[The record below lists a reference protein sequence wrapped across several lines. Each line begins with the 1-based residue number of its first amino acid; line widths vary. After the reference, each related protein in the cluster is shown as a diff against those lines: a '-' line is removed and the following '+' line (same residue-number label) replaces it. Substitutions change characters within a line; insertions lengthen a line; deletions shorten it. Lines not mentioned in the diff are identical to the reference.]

1 MKERVEKWGKYEK
14 KLISQISKDPP
25 CTYSRTYVE
34 NNNKNKDRKANDG
47 YRNDIKG
54 NSNIDNNSTSTR
66 KYSYANADDGHRN
79 DNKRNNNI
87 SNILTSTGKYSYV
100 ENIPQNVNCW
110 KINNSCAMLIYLFN
124 LIYLHI

>member
-1 MKERVEKWGKYEK
+1 MGKIWE

-54 NSNIDNNSTSTR
+54 NSNIDNNSTSTI

-79 DNKRNNNI
+79 DIKRNNNI
-87 SNILTSTGKYSYV
+87 NNILTGTGKYSHV
-100 ENIPQNVNCW
+100 EAAG
-110 KINNSCAMLIYLFN
+110 KALIAGK
-124 LIYLHI
+124 